1 MARVSVLLPDAGPLF
16 TLAAADALD
25 LFGAAELDVVL
36 TDEVAFEATRQAP
49 QHPRVRTWLAL

>member
-1 MARVSVLLPDAGPLF
+1 VLLPDAGPLF

-36 TDEVAFEATRQAP
+36 TDGVARGICAALVLPFD
-49 QHPRVRTWLAL
+49 PRLAYG